1 MASGVNKA
9 IIIGN
14 LGDDP
19 ESRVLPQGG
28 TVVNFSVA
36 TRESWKDKNTG
47 EMKERTEWHK
57 IVIFN
62 RLAEVAGQYLSKGS
76 KVYLEGKLQT
86 RKWKDQSG
94 QDRYTTE
101 IVANQM
107 EMLDNKQEQSS
118 QTQEFS
124 NAQFSNP
131 AKVHANGTQQVGGSV
146 ATQAPAGEVDEFDIP
161 F

>member
-9 IIIGN
+9 IIVGN

-19 ESRVLPQGG
+19 KTSVLPQGG
-28 TVVNFSVA
+28 AVTNLSVA
-36 TRESWKDKNTG
+36 TSESWKDKQTG

-57 IVIFN
+57 VVMFN
-62 RLAEVAGQYLSKGS
+62 RLAEVAGELLSKGS
-76 KVYLEGKLQT
+76 KVYIEGKIQT

-107 EMLDNKQEQSS
+107 QMLDSKESKPQ
-118 QTQEFS
+118 
-124 NAQFSNP
+124 AQPQPQQN
-131 AKVHANGTQQVGGSV
+131 NGDFDS
-146 ATQAPAGEVDEFDIP
+146 EDIP

>member
-9 IIIGN
+9 IIVGN

-19 ESRVLPQGG
+19 KTSVLPQGG
-28 TVVNFSVA
+28 AVTNLSVA
-36 TRESWKDKNTG
+36 TSESWKDKQTG

-57 IVIFN
+57 VVMFN
-62 RLAEVAGQYLSKGS
+62 RLAEVAGELLSKGS
-76 KVYLEGKLQT
+76 KVYIEGKIQT

-107 EMLDNKQEQSS
+107 QMLDSKESKRQAQPQPQQS
-118 QTQEFS
+118 
-124 NAQFSNP
+124 
-131 AKVHANGTQQVGGSV
+131 NGDFDS
-146 ATQAPAGEVDEFDIP
+146 EDIP

>member
-9 IIIGN
+9 IIVGN

-19 ESRVLPQGG
+19 KTSVLPKGG
-28 TVVNFSVA
+28 AVTNLSVA
-36 TRESWKDKNTG
+36 TSESWKDKQTG

-57 IVIFN
+57 VVMFN
-62 RLAEVAGQYLSKGS
+62 RLAEVAGELLSKGS
-76 KVYLEGKLQT
+76 KVYVEGKIQT

-101 IVANQM
+101 IVGAQM
-107 EMLDNKQEQSS
+107 QMLDNKESKPQ
-118 QTQEFS
+118 
-124 NAQFSNP
+124 AQQN
-131 AKVHANGTQQVGGSV
+131 NGGFGDDS
-146 ATQAPAGEVDEFDIP
+146 DIP